1 MKAYWDI
8 LRELREDHDLTQ
20 AQVAAVIGTTQQVYY
35 RYEKGINE
43 LPLHHLQVYQYGIRN
58 KQAKKRR
65 CITCKHYALITMS
78 ALTIFLACR
87 RDCAGRA
94 EGLFFEL
101 QLLVANFST
110 PLGGLFARLLVS

>member
-35 RYEKGINE
+35 RYEKGSTSC
-43 LPLHHLQVYQYGIRN
+43 
-58 KQAKKRR
+58 R

>member
-43 LPLHHLQVYQYGIRN
+43 LPPVSYTHLTLPTTSRV
-58 KQAKKRR
+58 
-65 CITCKHYALITMS
+65 
-78 ALTIFLACR
+78 
-87 RDCAGRA
+87 
-94 EGLFFEL
+94 
-101 QLLVANFST
+101 
-110 PLGGLFARLLVS
+110 

>member
-8 LRELREDHDLTQ
+8 LHELREDHDLTQ

-43 LPLHHLQVYQYGIRN
+43 LPLHHL
-58 KQAKKRR
+58 
-65 CITCKHYALITMS
+65 S

>member
-20 AQVAAVIGTTQQVYY
+20 AQVAAVISRFITATK
-35 RYEKGINE
+35 KGSTSC
-43 LPLHHLQVYQYGIRN
+43 
-58 KQAKKRR
+58 R

-94 EGLFFEL
+94 EGLFFY
-101 QLLVANFST
+101 AAT
-110 PLGGLFARLLVS
+110 AGC

>member
-43 LPLHHLQVYQYGIRN
+43 LPLHHLQTLCAYYNASADYILGLPKGLRWP
-58 KQAKKRR
+58 R
-65 CITCKHYALITMS
+65 CRPLFLRCNCWL
-78 ALTIFLACR
+78 LTFQPRLVDFL
-87 RDCAGRA
+87 RA
-94 EGLFFEL
+94 FW
-101 QLLVANFST
+101 
-110 PLGGLFARLLVS
+110 

>member
-43 LPLHHLQVYQYGIRN
+43 LPLHHLQTLCAYYN
-58 KQAKKRR
+58 A
-65 CITCKHYALITMS
+65 S
-78 ALTIFLACR
+78 ADYILGR

-94 EGLFFEL
+94 EGLFFY
-101 QLLVANFST
+101 AAT
-110 PLGGLFARLLVS
+110 AGC

>member
-43 LPLHHLQVYQYGIRN
+43 LPLHHLQTLCAYYN
-58 KQAKKRR
+58 A
-65 CITCKHYALITMS
+65 S
-78 ALTIFLACR
+78 LTIFLACR

-94 EGLFFEL
+94 EGLFFY
-101 QLLVANFST
+101 AAT
-110 PLGGLFARLLVS
+110 AGC

>member
-35 RYEKGINE
+35 RYEKGIN
-43 LPLHHLQVYQYGIRN
+43 G
-58 KQAKKRR
+58 
-65 CITCKHYALITMS
+65 KHYALITMS

-94 EGLFFEL
+94 EGLFFY
-101 QLLVANFST
+101 AAT
-110 PLGGLFARLLVS
+110 AGC

>member
-20 AQVAAVIGTTQQVYY
+20 AQVAAVIGTTSC
-35 RYEKGINE
+35 
-43 LPLHHLQVYQYGIRN
+43 
-58 KQAKKRR
+58 R
-65 CITCKHYALITMS
+65 CITCKHYALITMP

-94 EGLFFEL
+94 EGLFFY
-101 QLLVANFST
+101 AAT
-110 PLGGLFARLLVS
+110 AGC

>member
-20 AQVAAVIGTTQQVYY
+20 AQVAAVIGT
-35 RYEKGINE
+35 KGSTSC
-43 LPLHHLQVYQYGIRN
+43 
-58 KQAKKRR
+58 R